1 MNIKLKRIAKKSDYT
16 IGKIY
21 IDGVYFCDSIEDKDR
36 GLKQSMTLD
45 QIKKI
50 KVMHKTAIPT
60 GTYEITLKVKSPKYS
75 KKSYFVNLCNAFMPR
90 LLNVPGYEGVLI
102 HTGNTQDDSSGCI
115 VVGQNKVVG
124 KVINSK
130 QTFEKLYPVL
140 KQASDK
146 GEKITI
152 TIE

>member
-1 MNIKLKRIAKKSDYT
+1 M
-16 IGKIY
+16 
-21 IDGVYFCDSIEDKDR
+21 
-36 GLKQSMTLD
+36 
-45 QIKKI
+45 
-50 KVMHKTAIPT
+50 
-60 GTYEITLKVKSPKYS
+60 
-75 KKSYFVNLCNAFMPR
+75 MPR
-90 LLNVPGYEGVLI
+90 LLNIPGYDGVLI

-115 VVGQNKVVG
+115 IVGQNKVVG

-130 QTFEKLYPVL
+130 LTFEKLYPVL